1 MTLEKKRITIGVFA
15 KYSDAQ
21 LALQELKASNFPMHK
36 VSVIARNVEERSDI
50 AGVEVQ
56 EHTSNISAPEVAGIF
71 KGGALEYFNGLLVR
85 VIPGIGKVILAGVEA
100 TAIATS
106 LIDGLPSIFLSFGIS
121 KEQAQNYSN
130 LVCKGYYL
138 LIVTGIDTEI
148 HLAQRIFNRRDI
160 QERDVNEPYLTP
172 NSRYKH
178 AVSVFHTRQNAE
190 KALIELRTAGF
201 SMSQVSIITKN
212 TNSLSDIF
220 EANIKS
226 FQDKYTTLGIPDD
239 AARYYEHQISVGYYL
254 IVIKSTDIY
263 IAGARIILES
273 NKSKYFSI
281 HTQSEPDAT
290 RSDRQMTTNF

>member
-15 KYSDAQ
+15 KHSDAQ
-21 LALQELKASNFPMHK
+21 LALQELKASNLPMHK

-56 EHTSNISAPEVAGIF
+56 ERTSNISALEIHGAF
-71 KGGALEYFNGLLVR
+71 KGGALGSFSGLLVK
-85 VIPGIGKVILAGVEA
+85 VIPGIGQVTLAGVEA

-106 LIDGLPSIFLSFGIS
+106 LIDDLPSIFLSFGIP
-121 KEQAQNYSN
+121 KEQIQNYSN

-138 LIVTGIDTEI
+138 LIVTGIDIEI
-148 HLAQRIFNRRDI
+148 HLAQKIFNRRDI
-160 QERDVNEPYLTP
+160 QKGNVNEPYLTP

-178 AVSVFHTRQNAE
+178 AVSVFHTRQNTE
-190 KALIELRTAGF
+190 KALMELRTAGF
-201 SMSQVSIITKN
+201 PMTQVSIITKN

-239 AARYYEHQISVGYYL
+239 AARYYEHQISVGHYL
-254 IVIKSTDIY
+254 IVIKGTDIY

-273 NKSKYFSI
+273 NKTEYFSI
-281 HTQSEPDAT
+281 HSLSEPDTT